1 MKHSTKKPNKAE
13 AARMDKMKEMGVCL
27 ACRKV
32 GVSNPFIG
40 YDMDSGRGGSL
51 IEIHHL
57 LSGNKRRGHM
67 FTISLCPWHHRGKMP
82 PLSVPETLAWLTA
95 ASVPLSHGS
104 KPFHAMFGSDDDLLA
119 EQNELLN
126 SA

>member
-32 GVSNPFIG
+32 GVSNPFTG

-67 FTISLCPWHHRGKMP
+67 FTISLCPWHHRGKLPDLM
-82 PLSVPETLAWLTA
+82 VPESLMWLIKA
-95 ASVPLSHGS
+95 GPALVNGS
-104 KPFHAMFGSDDDLLA
+104 KPFHAMFGSDYDLLA
-119 EQNELLN
+119 EQDELL
-126 SA
+126 SD